1 MMSRV
6 NSLEDSARHKLN
18 VEPSF
23 VPAEILVN
31 GDQML
36 VTVTNSMGMFD
47 WNDRD
52 VGTILLLLQSRD
64 RINDYAQYDVP
75 VPCKSFFAH

>member
-1 MMSRV
+1 MSMMSRV

-47 WNDRD
+47 
-52 VGTILLLLQSRD
+52 
-64 RINDYAQYDVP
+64 
-75 VPCKSFFAH
+75 